1 MAERGWG
8 AAAGAGVAT
17 AGGRGRGVP
26 REEKGGAGRRGAA
39 GTRRAAECALLA
51 GSGKSGLKAAPLLSP
66 ACLPPPA
73 LSSLPAPPPL
83 SALPGRGLPAGAR
96 RDGTRDGR
104 APRGRRGRAEGC
116 GPAAGWRAL
125 GRGGGRKRR
134 TPAPDS
140 AVGRRA
146 RAEGEGKRLGPPG
159 TWRPP
164 GGARS
169 LERGSGDREVRCV
182 TFVCLLALHEGFVP
196 QSLPLLFST

>member
-1 MAERGWG
+1 MRD
-8 AAAGAGVAT
+8 
-17 AGGRGRGVP
+17 
-26 REEKGGAGRRGAA
+26 GGARPGPGEPPSARSWL
-39 GTRRAAECALLA
+39 AL
-51 GSGKSGLKAAPLLSP
+51 GSPGSKQLPFSRLPASLPPLSPPSPPLLLSP
-66 ACLPPPA
+66 PSLDVGCRLEPGGTGRGTAEPPA
-73 LSSLPAPPPL
+73 GGGAAPRAAAPRPD
-83 SALPGRGLPAGAR
+83 GAR
-96 RDGTRDGR
+96 WGG
-104 APRGRRGRAEGC
+104 
-116 GPAAGWRAL
+116 AA
-125 GRGGGRKRR
+125 GGGRKRR